1 MKNDQNIV
9 VFNNVL
15 VMHMNV
21 NILSVEH
28 NSIRYVIISSSI
40 YIILLTW

>member
-28 NSIRYVIISSSI
+28 NSIVAAFLGRHVIISSF
-40 YIILLTW
+40 TT